1 MGTRLIKKYR
11 NLGYPQEDIQNLV
24 TKFRT
29 ERHTLLGLL
38 KEMRI
43 EAGLRQV
50 DMAEKL
56 HVPQSMISKYE
67 VGERRLDLL
76 ELRDICAALGISLVE
91 FVQELEKR
99 LGEGEK

>member
-1 MGTRLIKKYR
+1 MAKI
-11 NLGYPQEDIQNLV
+11 
-24 TKFRT
+24 RT

-38 KEMRI
+38 KEMRL

-50 DMAEKL
+50 DLAEKL

-76 ELRDICAALGISLVE
+76 ELRDICAALGSSLVE
-91 FVQELEKR
+91 FVRELEKR
-99 LGEGEK
+99 LGEGEE

>member
-1 MGTRLIKKYR
+1 M
-11 NLGYPQEDIQNLV
+11 
-24 TKFRT
+24 TKIRT

-50 DMAEKL
+50 DLAEKL

-67 VGERRLDLL
+67 GGERRLDLL
-76 ELRDICAALGISLVE
+76 ELRDICAALGVSLVE
-91 FVQELEKR
+91 FVRELENR
-99 LGEGEK
+99 LGEGEA

>member
-1 MGTRLIKKYR
+1 M
-11 NLGYPQEDIQNLV
+11 

-38 KEMRI
+38 KEIRI

-50 DMAEKL
+50 DLAAKL

-67 VGERRLDLL
+67 VGERRVDLL

-91 FVQELEKR
+91 FVRELEKR
-99 LGEGEK
+99 LGVGEE